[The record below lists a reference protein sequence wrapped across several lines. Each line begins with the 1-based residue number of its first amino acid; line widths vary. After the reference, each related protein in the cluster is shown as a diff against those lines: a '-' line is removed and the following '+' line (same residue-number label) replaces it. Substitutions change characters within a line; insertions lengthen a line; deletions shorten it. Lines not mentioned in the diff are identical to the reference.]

1 MEKKAL
7 LLKRLLADEQGQSL
21 VEYGLLLLVIA
32 AAVVVSAR
40 ALGSRVNNIVQEL
53 LGQLSR

>member
-1 MEKKAL
+1 LTNGAL
-7 LLKRLLADEQGQSL
+7 LEKLVVDEKGQSL

-40 ALGSRVNNIVQEL
+40 ALGGRVNGIIQEL
-53 LGQLSR
+53 VGQLSK

>member
-1 MEKKAL
+1 MTNGAL
-7 LLKRLLADEQGQSL
+7 LEKFVVDEKGQSL

-40 ALGSRVNNIVQEL
+40 ALGGRVNGIIQEL
-53 LGQLSR
+53 VGQLSK

>member
-1 MEKKAL
+1 MKNRAL
-7 LLKRLLADEQGQSL
+7 FGRFLNDAKGQSL

-40 ALGSRVNNIVQEL
+40 ALGGRVNGIVQDL
-53 LGQLSR
+53 VGQLSR

>member
-1 MEKKAL
+1 LNKGAL
-7 LLKRLLADEQGQSL
+7 LNKLLADEQGQSL

-32 AAVVVSAR
+32 TAVVVSAR
-40 ALGSRVNNIVQEL
+40 ALGGRVNTIVQEL

>member
-1 MEKKAL
+1 LKNRAL
-7 LLKRLLADEQGQSL
+7 LIRLLEDERGQSL

-40 ALGSRVNNIVQEL
+40 ALGGRVNGIVQDL
-53 LGQLSR
+53 VGQLSK

>member
-1 MEKKAL
+1 MKNRAL
-7 LLKRLLADEQGQSL
+7 LIRLLEDERGQSL

-40 ALGSRVNNIVQEL
+40 ALGGRVNGIVQDL
-53 LGQLSR
+53 VGQLSK

>member
-1 MEKKAL
+1 MTNGAL
-7 LLKRLLADEQGQSL
+7 LEKLVVDEKGQSL

-40 ALGSRVNNIVQEL
+40 ALGGRVNGIIQEL
-53 LGQLSR
+53 VGQLSK